1 MHDPSDKA
9 VVQRRNKRG
18 EKEDIICPRAI
29 RDYNLHMGGV
39 DHFDQLKSTYNTSW
53 KSRRWWMKL
62 FFYFLDAAVVNSYM
76 MYKTQYKSENHASKC
91 MTHLLFGSCL
101 IDQLI
106 GTFFSTQKRE
116 RPIDEEGTGR
126 KNNSRYARG
135 TVHNSIRLLDVG
147 SHLPVI
153 STYTRCAFCSTK
165 QKQKR
170 SNLVCKACNFALCK
184 KCFDPFHQNGNNNDK
199 KCNVYNNVIV
209 SVQ

>member
-9 VVQRRNKRG
+9 VVQRRNERG

-39 DHFDQLKSTYNTSW
+39 DQLHSTYNISW
-53 KSRRWWMKL
+53 KSCRWWMKL
-62 FFYFLDAAVVNSYM
+62 FFYFLDAAVVNSYI
-76 MYKTQYKSENHASKC
+76 MYKTQYKSKNHASKC
-91 MTHLLFGSCL
+91 MTHLQIRSCL

-106 GTFFSTQKRE
+106 GTFSSTQKRG

-126 KNNSRYARG
+126 KNNSRYAKG

-153 STYTRCAFCSTK
+153 STYRRCAFCSTK
-165 QKQKR
+165 QKKNVA
-170 SNLVCKACNFALCK
+170 SWFARPAMLLFAK
-184 KCFDPFHQNGNNNDK
+184 NVLIRFIKMVTIMINNAMFS
-199 KCNVYNNVIV
+199 IM
-209 SVQ
+209 